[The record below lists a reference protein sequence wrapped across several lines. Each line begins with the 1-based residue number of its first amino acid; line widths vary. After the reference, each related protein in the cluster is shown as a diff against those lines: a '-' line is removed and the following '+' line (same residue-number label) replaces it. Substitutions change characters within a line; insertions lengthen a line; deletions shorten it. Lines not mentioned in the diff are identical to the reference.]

1 MSTLRNVFRRL
12 SAEPGFT
19 AIAALT
25 LSIGIGAN
33 LAVFTVVNTILLR
46 PLPVP
51 DSERLVILGH
61 VAPGLPQLNSLPM
74 SPALYFLYGTD
85 SRTLDGVSLV
95 RDQQVNFTGPDNPQ
109 RVDAARVTAS
119 FFDVVRTPPQLGR
132 TFQVEDERPD
142 APAVVLLTDGLW
154 QDRFGR
160 DPDVVGRIVEIDGRG
175 TEIIGVMPSDFGFP
189 DSDTRLWL
197 AIRLNPA
204 DAPLGQFGSMGV
216 ARIADGRTLDQ
227 VQAELAG
234 MAVNLVELL
243 PDQSAASVLVNA
255 GFAPDVREAREVF
268 VGDIR
273 ATLWMLLGA
282 VGFLLLI
289 ACANVANLFLARAEA
304 RHRELAIRVAL
315 GESRARIVAA
325 TLGESAALGIAGGVT
340 AAPLAWLGV
349 RLLVRFGPRDLP
361 RLDEMSL
368 DFAVLGFGLALSI
381 LAGLLFGVLPA
392 WRAALIPASASLGAG
407 ARGASPTRD
416 RHLARRGLVVAQ
428 IALALTL
435 LIGSGLAARSFQR
448 LADVDPGFEPSN
460 LASLRLSLPEQR
472 YESGESRLNFHQQLL
487 AHLSA
492 LPGAT
497 RVAAVSDLP
506 FGGSLNGSG
515 HSLESHPLAS
525 NEVPPVFMMKNISPG
540 YFKTMG
546 IELVE
551 GREFDRLDGER
562 DAPVAIV
569 SRGLARTHWPN
580 HSALGKGIR
589 QGGPPDEVED
599 WFRIVGVVDDVHQ
612 QSLHDPPPEIA
623 YYPVANR
630 FGDTLRVPPA
640 MSFVVRTDNT
650 GMVAAPAQAAVR
662 ALDPG
667 LPVSAIDTLDAL
679 VRRASAQR
687 AFVMILLLVAS
698 AFALLLGAIGLY
710 GVISYVVEQRARE
723 IAIRMAVGAQLRDI
737 RRLVLVETGWMTVF
751 GVALGVG
758 AASAL
763 TRRLQAL
770 LFETSPLD
778 PVVFGGVAVTL
789 GLVSLLA
796 NWLPARRATRV
807 EPAMALRAE

>member
-1 MSTLRNVFRRL
+1 MSTIRSVFRRL
-12 SAEPGFT
+12 LAEPGFT
-19 AIAALT
+19 AVAALT
-25 LSIGIGAN
+25 LSIGIGGN

-61 VAPGLPQLNSLPM
+61 VAPGLAQLDTLPM
-74 SPALYFLYGTD
+74 SPALYFLYADD

-119 FFDVVRTPPQLGR
+119 FFDVVKTPPQLGR
-132 TFQVEDERPD
+132 TFQVADERPD
-142 APAVVLLTDGLW
+142 VPAVVLLTDGLW

-160 DPDVVGRIVEIDGRG
+160 APDVVGRVLEIDGTR
-175 TEIIGVMPSDFGFP
+175 TEVIGVMPPGFGFP
-189 DSDTRLWL
+189 NPDTRLWL
-197 AIRLNPA
+197 AIRHDRSQA
-204 DAPLGQFGSMGV
+204 QLGQFGSIGV

-234 MAVNLVELL
+234 MAENLVELF
-243 PDQSAASVLVNA
+243 PDQSAAPVLVNA
-255 GFAPDVREAREVF
+255 GFAPNVRQAREVL

-273 ATLWMLLGA
+273 TTLWMLCGA
-282 VGFLLLI
+282 VVFLLLI

-315 GESRARIVAA
+315 GESRTRMIGA
-325 TLGESAALGIAGGVT
+325 TLGESAALGIVGGVI
-340 AAPLAWLGV
+340 AAPLAWLSV
-349 RLLVRFGPRDLP
+349 RLLVRYGQQDLP
-361 RLDEMSL
+361 RLEEMAL
-368 DFAVLGFGLALSI
+368 DGTVLGFGLAVSI
-381 LAGLLFGVLPA
+381 IAGLLFGLLPA
-392 WRAALIPASASLGAG
+392 WRAALISASASLSSG
-407 ARGASPTRD
+407 ARGASVTRD
-416 RHLARRGLVVAQ
+416 RHLARRGLVVVQ

-448 LADVDPGFEPSN
+448 LSQVDPGFESSD
-460 LASLRLSLPEQR
+460 LVSMRLSLPEQR
-472 YESGESRLNFHQQLL
+472 YESGESRLNFHRQLL
-487 AHLSA
+487 TDLSRI
-492 LPGAT
+492 PGAV

-506 FGGSLNGSG
+506 FGGSLSGSG
-515 HSLESHPLAS
+515 HSLESHPLADD
-525 NEVPPVFMMKNISPG
+525 EVPPVFMMTNVSPG
-540 YFKTMG
+540 YFETMG

-562 DAPVAIV
+562 DAPVVIV

-580 HSALGKGIR
+580 ESALGKGIR
-589 QGGPPDEVED
+589 QGGRPGEGED

-612 QSLHDPPPEIA
+612 QSLHDPPPQTA
-623 YYPVANR
+623 YYPLANR

-640 MSFVVRTDNT
+640 MSYVVRAGNT
-650 GMVAAPAQAAVR
+650 AIVAAPAQAAVR

-687 AFVMILLLVAS
+687 AFVMVLLVVAS

-710 GVISYVVEQRARE
+710 GVISYVIAQRVRE
-723 IAIRMAVGAQLRDI
+723 IAIRMAVGAQLMDV
-737 RRLVLVETGWMTVF
+737 RRLVLVEAGWMT
-751 GVALGVG
+751 ALGLALG
-758 AASAL
+758 IAAAIAL
-763 TRRLQAL
+763 TRRLQNL

-778 PVVFGGVAVTL
+778 PLVFGSVALML

-796 NWLPARRATRV
+796 SWLPARRAARI